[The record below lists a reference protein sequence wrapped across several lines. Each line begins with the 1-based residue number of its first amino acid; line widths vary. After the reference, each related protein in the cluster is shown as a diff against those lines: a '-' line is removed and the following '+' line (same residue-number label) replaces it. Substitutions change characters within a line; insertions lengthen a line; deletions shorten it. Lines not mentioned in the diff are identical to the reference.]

1 MDEHEMRGGG
11 VGGEGGANGES
22 GATSGASGGGGGGGA
37 LASATTGQEA
47 DARLA
52 AWRTRAAREAEL
64 EARARAGNDRR
75 ALLEYLRLR
84 RTR

>member
-1 MDEHEMRGGG
+1 
-11 VGGEGGANGES
+11 
-22 GATSGASGGGGGGGA
+22 
-37 LASATTGQEA
+37 LASAATGQQA
-47 DARLA
+47 DARLE

-84 RTR
+84 RSR